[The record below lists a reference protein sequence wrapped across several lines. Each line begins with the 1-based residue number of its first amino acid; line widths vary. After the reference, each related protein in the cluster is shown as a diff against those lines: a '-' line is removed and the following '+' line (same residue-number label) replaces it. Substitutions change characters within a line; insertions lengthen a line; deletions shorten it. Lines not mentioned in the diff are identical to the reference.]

1 VLVKCSKGAC
11 LNNAQFKEQR
21 RGWKL
26 LPGILFFNN
35 MKKQSESSLA
45 RHSKAP
51 LFDTLMGHAK
61 RDVISFH
68 CPGHKNGRSI
78 DNKLKDYT
86 GEEVYKFDVTV
97 FDEVDSLHDPVGPIK
112 KAQELMADAYKVKNS
127 FFLVNGTSVG
137 NMAMFLAAC
146 DPSDSVIVSR
156 SSHKSIMAGVILS
169 GVWPIWIQPKIDQ
182 NLDIIFNS
190 SYDQIKEA
198 LDRYPEAK
206 AVFIT
211 SPTYNGIVSELA
223 KIVDL
228 CHRKGKIVMVDEAH
242 GPHLIFN
249 KNLPQSAVSAGADLC
264 VQSTHKILS
273 AMSQGSVLH
282 CNSNLVDVNRVKKVV
297 SMLQTTSPNY
307 LTLATIDLARR
318 QAVIKGSQM
327 LDKVIEAC
335 EWGRTYINN
344 DISSMKCFTGND
356 IKKLGYDLDVTKL
369 TVNVTKTGL
378 SGNEIESI
386 LAKEYNI
393 QVDYADIF
401 NLVAI
406 SGIGTEKS
414 DVEAFVRAL
423 KEISKKYHGKQKN
436 WILQIPSLATEMV
449 MMPREVYLSSSTKRI
464 ALNKAVGHVAA
475 QTLTPYPPGIPVVIP
490 GERITQEICD
500 YLMDMS
506 SKDIRISG
514 QETEMLKTVKV
525 FTN

>member
-1 VLVKCSKGAC
+1 
-11 LNNAQFKEQR
+11 
-21 RGWKL
+21 
-26 LPGILFFNN
+26 
-35 MKKQSESSLA
+35 MKKKLNKALA
-45 RHSKAP
+45 KQTKAP
-51 LFDTLMGHAK
+51 ILDTLLNHAK
-61 RDVISFH
+61 RDVVSFH

-78 DNKLKDYT
+78 DKELKDYT
-86 GEEVYKFDVTV
+86 GENVYKLDVTV

-112 KAQELMADAYKVKNS
+112 RAQELMAEAYNVKQS

-137 NMAMFLAAC
+137 NIAMFLAAC
-146 DPSDSVIVSR
+146 DPGDSVIVSR

-182 NLDIIFNS
+182 NLDLIFNS
-190 SYDQIKEA
+190 TYDQIKEA

-206 AVFIT
+206 AVFVT
-211 SPTYNGIVSELA
+211 SPTYNGIVTELE

-228 CHRKGKIVMVDEAH
+228 CHRRGKIVLVDEAH

-249 KNLPQSAVSAGADLC
+249 KQLPQSAVTAGADLC

-282 CNSNLVDVNRVKKVV
+282 CNSKLVDYNRVKKIV

-307 LTLATIDLARR
+307 MTLASIDLARR
-318 QAVIKGSQM
+318 QAVLEGEEMFSEVIKVA
-327 LDKVIEAC
+327 D
-335 EWGRTYINN
+335 WGRNYINN
-344 DISSMKCFTGND
+344 NITSMKCFKRSD
-356 IKKLGYDLDVTKL
+356 IQKLGFDLDVTKL

-378 SGNEIESI
+378 SGYEIESI

-393 QVDYADIF
+393 QLDYADIF

-406 SGIGTEKS
+406 MGIGS
-414 DVEAFVRAL
+414 DKRDMEAFVEAL
-423 KEISKKYHGKQKN
+423 KDISKKYRGKQKN

-449 MMPREVYLSSSTKRI
+449 LSPREVYLSNNTKRV
-464 ALNKAVGHVAA
+464 ALNKSVGHIAA

-490 GERITQEICD
+490 GERITKEIRD
-500 YLMDMS
+500 YLVSMS

-514 QETEMLKTVKV
+514 QETEALKTVKV

>member
-1 VLVKCSKGAC
+1 MPTDKVRNVEKSICFGFIYESP
-11 LNNAQFKEQR
+11 
-21 RGWKL
+21 

-35 MKKQSESSLA
+35 MKKQSKSSLA

-51 LFDTLMGHAK
+51 LFDTLMGHAE
-61 RDVISFH
+61 RNVISFH

-78 DNKLKDYT
+78 DKELKDYT

-146 DPSDSVIVSR
+146 DPGDSVIVSR

-182 NLDIIFNS
+182 NLDIIFNT
-190 SYDQIKEA
+190 SYDQVKEA

-211 SPTYNGIVSELA
+211 SPTYNGIVPDLA
-223 KIVDL
+223 KITDL
-228 CHRKGKIVMVDEAH
+228 CHRRGKIVMIDEAH
-242 GPHLIFN
+242 GPHLAFN
-249 KNLPQSAVSAGADLC
+249 KNLPQSAVNAGADLC

-273 AMSQGSVLH
+273 ALSQGSVLH
-282 CNSNLVDVNRVKKVV
+282 CNNSKFIDINRVKKVV

-307 LTLATIDLARR
+307 LTLASIDLARR
-318 QAVIKGSQM
+318 QAVVHGAEM
-327 LDKVIEAC
+327 LDKVIESC
-335 EWGRTYINN
+335 EWGRSYING
-344 DISSMKCFTGND
+344 DISSMKCLTRPE
-356 IKKLGYDLDVTKL
+356 IKKLGYDLDLTKM

-378 SGNEIESI
+378 SGYEIESI

-393 QVDYADIF
+393 QLDYADIF

-414 DVEAFVRAL
+414 DVEAFVKAL
-423 KEISKKYHGKQKN
+423 KEISGKYHGKQKN
-436 WILQIPSLATEMV
+436 WILRIPSLATEMV
-449 MMPREVYLSSSTKRI
+449 MAPRDVYLSNNTKR
-464 ALNKAVGHVAA
+464 LSLKKAVGHVAA

-500 YLMDMS
+500 YLIDMS

>member
-1 VLVKCSKGAC
+1 MEGVRSSS
-11 LNNAQFKEQR
+11 
-21 RGWKL
+21 L

-35 MKKQSESSLA
+35 MKKQSEASLA

-86 GEEVYKFDVTV
+86 GEEVFKFDVTV

-146 DPSDSVIVSR
+146 DPGDSVIISR

-211 SPTYNGIVSELA
+211 SPTYNGIVPELA

-249 KNLPQSAVSAGADLC
+249 RNLPQPAVSAGADLC

-307 LTLATIDLARR
+307 LTLATLDLARR
-318 QAVIKGSQM
+318 QAVIKGYQM
-327 LDKVIEAC
+327 LDKVIQAC
-335 EWGRTYINN
+335 EWGRTYINS
-344 DISSMKCFTGND
+344 DISSMKCFTRND
-356 IKKLGYDLDVTKL
+356 IKKVGYDLDVTKL

-449 MMPREVYLSSSTKRI
+449 MMPREVYLSNSTKRI